1 VFRPRF
7 YQRGISLWAVRV
19 FDHTFS
25 FLRAALGAPLR
36 TFRYLSSGAGSVD
49 DHVWRC
55 GCAARE
61 TGGVCTLEACERHAG
76 VNQVAWQRSL
86 R

>member
-1 VFRPRF
+1 
-7 YQRGISLWAVRV
+7 V

-36 TFRYLSSGAGSVD
+36 SFRYLSSGAGSVD
-49 DHVWRC
+49 DHAWRC

-61 TGGVCTLEACERHAG
+61 TGGLCTLEACERHAD
-76 VNQVAWQRSL
+76 VNQAAGQRSL